1 MCRQLA
7 RLSCDTPTASCVM
20 STTTAKAALFSAARE
35 MMLSDTSLAASV
47 EKSYA
52 TLAGRDNTA
61 LNVSGF
67 GFNQAMSVSL
77 YGAM

>member
-7 RLSCDTPTASCVM
+7 RLSCDTLTASCVM

-35 MMLSDTSLAASV
+35 MMLLDTSLAASV
-47 EKSYA
+47 ERLYA

-67 GFNQAMSVSL
+67 GFNQTMSVGL